1 MNKLKKIGLSALAGS
16 LAAFSA
22 NAVEY
27 AVTGDAYVSYQS
39 EDSVSSETGSG
50 KNFSADMDLYFT
62 ASTELDNGFD
72 ITFFQAVNT
81 DSTLAVTSMQVTLGM
96 GSLGTLQLNEHGGSK
111 ANGIDDVMPNA
122 MQETWDRVDDVNSSD
137 PSFFGSSTASGSID
151 YRIPTQEFAGTTINA
166 SITYDPNSG
175 EAAANATSGGIAT
188 NVPGTAYTLQVSNSG
203 LEIGGGIEMLDDDQG
218 LAKASGTENTT
229 VYAKYSYGP
238 LTVGYQEAYKNA
250 RNAVASLP
258 GADTEVEMWG
268 AAYTV
273 NDITF
278 SYGESELQVKGV
290 GATAAGSVQQWD
302 SLQAAYS
309 MGAMTISA
317 ALSEGSNVGGTA
329 NANYEETS
337 VAVNFAF

>member
-1 MNKLKKIGLSALAGS
+1 MVLILL
-16 LAAFSA
+16 
-22 NAVEY
+22 
-27 AVTGDAYVSYQS
+27 
-39 EDSVSSETGSG
+39 
-50 KNFSADMDLYFT
+50 
-62 ASTELDNGFD
+62 
-72 ITFFQAVNT
+72 FFQAVNT
-81 DSTLAVTSMQVTLGM
+81 DNALAVSSMQVTLGM
-96 GSLGTLQLNEHGGSK
+96 GSLGTLQMNEKSGSK
-111 ANGIDDVMPNA
+111 ANGIDDVMPYA
-122 MQETWDRVDDVNSSD
+122 MQETWDRVDDVNASD
-137 PSFFGSSTASGSID
+137 PSFFGSATANGSVD

-166 SITYDPNSG
+166 SVTYDPTQG
-175 EAAANATSGGIAT
+175 ESAANATSGGLAT

-203 LEIGGGIEMLDDDQG
+203 LEIGAGIEMLDDDQG

-273 NDITF
+273 NDITL
-278 SYGESELQVKGV
+278 SYAETEMQVKGV
-290 GATAAGSVQQWD
+290 GATAAGSTQQWD

-317 ALSEGSNVGGTA
+317 ALSEGSNVAGTA
-329 NANYEETS
+329 GANYEETS

>member
-1 MNKLKKIGLSALAGS
+1 MNRLKKIGLSALAGS
-16 LAAFSA
+16 LAAVSA

-39 EDSVSSETGSG
+39 EDSVSSEVGSG

-62 ASTELDNGFD
+62 ASTELENGFD

-81 DSTLAVTSMQVTLGM
+81 DSTLAVSSMQVTLGM
-96 GSLGTLQLNEHGGSK
+96 GSLGTLQLNEHSGSK

-122 MQETWDRVDDVNSSD
+122 MQETWDRVDDVNSED
-137 PSFFGSSTASGSID
+137 PSFFGSATANGSID

-166 SITYDPNSG
+166 SITYDPNSN

-203 LEIGGGIEMLDDDQG
+203 LEIGGGIEMIDNDQG
-218 LAKASGTENTT
+218 KTKGSGEENTT
-229 VYAKYSYGP
+229 VYAKYAYGP
-238 LTVGYQEAYKNA
+238 LTVGYQEAYQNA
-250 RNAVASLP
+250 ANGTGVK

-268 AAYTV
+268 IAYTM
-273 NDITF
+273 NDLTL
-278 SYGESELQVKGV
+278 SYAETEMTVQAVSTTAV
-290 GATAAGSVQQWD
+290 GKTQEWE

-317 ALSEGSNVGGTA
+317 ALSEGSNVAGSAGK
-329 NANYEETS
+329 NYEETS

>member
-16 LAAFSA
+16 LAAVSA
-22 NAVEY
+22 NAAEY

-39 EDSVSSETGSG
+39 EDSVKSEAGSG

-203 LEIGGGIEMLDDDQG
+203 LEIGMGIEMIDDDQG
-218 LAKASGTENTT
+218 KTKASGTENTT
-229 VYAKYSYGP
+229 VYAKYAYGP
-238 LTVGYQEAYKNA
+238 LSVGYQEAYKNA
-250 RNAVASLP
+250 ANGTGVT

-268 AAYTV
+268 IAYTM
-273 NDITF
+273 NDLTL
-278 SYGESELQVKGV
+278 SYAETEMQVQAV
-290 GATAAGSVQQWD
+290 SSTAAGKTQEWE

-317 ALSEGSNVGGTA
+317 ALSEGSNVAGTA
-329 NANYEETS
+329 GANYEETS